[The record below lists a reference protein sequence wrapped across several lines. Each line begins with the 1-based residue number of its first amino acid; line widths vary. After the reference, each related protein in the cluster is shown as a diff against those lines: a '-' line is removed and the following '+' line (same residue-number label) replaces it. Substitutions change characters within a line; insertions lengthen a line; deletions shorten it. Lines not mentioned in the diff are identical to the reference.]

1 MNNQKF
7 VRKLIVICFCVLFI
21 LLISMIIIL
30 HKEQENIDNSNE
42 MLATPAKQD
51 IENDVYDNNQYY
63 TSVQQV
69 LESYGCTYIR
79 EETQSSVSIYLE
91 FGKNLFEPNGSNNRT
106 YYESLINAV
115 AKRLVKETFYLY
127 DNEKGIKIYVTCDF
141 KNNSISYKI
150 NNLSNYFDRVN
161 EELYR
166 NIETTEIATYQSMP
180 ISYNVLYKL
189 VNNNMYIVDD
199 LGESEGEDGKY
210 KIYQNGTIK
219 SRNFS
224 GKVRNIV
231 FLEGYEGNVF
241 TGVKVGTP
249 LTEVKELYPNVAFGS
264 IEEGFLGYR
273 TKDLYVFIYENEIS
287 AYGYSYYEQINF
299 ENILEEY
306 LNTKDLY
313 TFADKV
319 TKLWTNY
326 DEFEYDKEQKNLYIT
341 YPSIGIIINIQN
353 NNSKGITIYNN
364 YYLSDKIKNFIVED
378 KISLEPTV
386 DILYMSEINRINNT

>member
-1 MNNQKF
+1 M
-7 VRKLIVICFCVLFI
+7 
-21 LLISMIIIL
+21 
-30 HKEQENIDNSNE
+30 
-42 MLATPAKQD
+42 
-51 IENDVYDNNQYY
+51 
-63 TSVQQV
+63 
-69 LESYGCTYIR
+69 
-79 EETQSSVSIYLE
+79 
-91 FGKNLFEPNGSNNRT
+91 
-106 YYESLINAV
+106 
-115 AKRLVKETFYLY
+115 
-127 DNEKGIKIYVTCDF
+127 
-141 KNNSISYKI
+141 
-150 NNLSNYFDRVN
+150 
-161 EELYR
+161 
-166 NIETTEIATYQSMP
+166 
-180 ISYNVLYKL
+180 
-189 VNNNMYIVDD
+189 
-199 LGESEGEDGKY
+199 
-210 KIYQNGTIK
+210 
-219 SRNFS
+219 
-224 GKVRNIV
+224 
-231 FLEGYEGNVF
+231 
-241 TGVKVGTP
+241 GTP